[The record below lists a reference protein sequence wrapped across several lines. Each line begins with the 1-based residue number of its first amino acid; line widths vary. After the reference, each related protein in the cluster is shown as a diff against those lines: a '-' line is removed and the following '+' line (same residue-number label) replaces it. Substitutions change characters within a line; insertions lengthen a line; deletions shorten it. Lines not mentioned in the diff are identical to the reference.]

1 MVTSPTLPSIRP
13 IAAPDYFHVLAKPSG
28 AICNLDCKYCFF
40 LSKEALYPESRFRME
55 EDVLEL
61 YIKQLIESQRS
72 SSLSIGWQGGEPT
85 LMGLDFFRKLVSLVH
100 KYLPS
105 HIKLEEHTIQTNG
118 TLLNDEWCK
127 FFKEHNFLVGLSM
140 DGSKDIHDTYRV
152 DKRGL
157 PTFGKVIKA
166 ARLLQKHGVEFNI
179 LCTVHAA
186 NGDRPL
192 DVYRF
197 FRDKVRTQYI
207 QFIPIIERTTPEL
220 LDVANAGWGDRQTAR
235 PLYTQAGDLVTERS
249 IKPEQWGKFL
259 ITIFDEWIRHDVG
272 QVFIRT
278 FDSALASWLN
288 LPPSE
293 CIFSPTCGNA
303 LALEH
308 NGDLYCCDH
317 FVEPD
322 YYLGNIK
329 DTHMLELV
337 ASDKQRAFGNAKRD
351 DLPQYCQTCEVKFAC
366 WGECPRHR
374 FLYTPD
380 GEPGLNYLC
389 AGYKAFFN
397 HINYPMKLMADL
409 LRQGRPAKEVMKLL
423 G

>member
-85 LMGLDFFRKLVSLVH
+85 LMGLDFFRKLVSLVQ

-166 ARLLQKHGVEFNI
+166 ARLLQKHGV
-179 LCTVHAA
+179 
-186 NGDRPL
+186 
-192 DVYRF
+192 
-197 FRDKVRTQYI
+197 
-207 QFIPIIERTTPEL
+207 
-220 LDVANAGWGDRQTAR
+220 
-235 PLYTQAGDLVTERS
+235 
-249 IKPEQWGKFL
+249 
-259 ITIFDEWIRHDVG
+259 
-272 QVFIRT
+272 
-278 FDSALASWLN
+278 
-288 LPPSE
+288 
-293 CIFSPTCGNA
+293 
-303 LALEH
+303 
-308 NGDLYCCDH
+308 
-317 FVEPD
+317 
-322 YYLGNIK
+322 
-329 DTHMLELV
+329 
-337 ASDKQRAFGNAKRD
+337 
-351 DLPQYCQTCEVKFAC
+351 
-366 WGECPRHR
+366 
-374 FLYTPD
+374 
-380 GEPGLNYLC
+380 
-389 AGYKAFFN
+389 
-397 HINYPMKLMADL
+397 
-409 LRQGRPAKEVMKLL
+409 
-423 G
+423 